1 MNDKQLEKMAYEVDD
16 ILTKLA
22 IKYEAAPII
31 LASVIVARLMLLND
45 ITMSGID
52 FRKLL
57 GDVSE
62 TEPTNEQMNTEIH

>member
-22 IKYEAAPII
+22 IKYEAVPII

-62 TEPTNEQMNTEIH
+62 TEPTNEQTNAEIH

>member
-45 ITMSGID
+45 ITMSGIE
-52 FRKLL
+52 FRKLK
-57 GDVSE
+57 
-62 TEPTNEQMNTEIH
+62 